1 MQIKKMLVIGATG
14 LLKEDIDLMKKNAD
28 EKSTEVKNK
37 PGSDKLEIS
46 DQAKRLQNE
55 KSVLDLA
62 KTQLSKVPDIRQTRI
77 DEVKGKLAQNYYN
90 DEQIVADVAKKLAD
104 SPELVSALKGEN
116 QVASNAKPEDVKK
129 LSVIYNRIDRKFY
142 ESVEALDKIAAG
154 ILKDIKKDTE
164 I

>member
-1 MQIKKMLVIGATG
+1 MNIEKINSFFSSDQLSQKKKA
-14 LLKEDIDLMKKNAD
+14 ED
-28 EKSTEVKNK
+28 KSSEVKNK
-37 PGSDKLEIS
+37 SGSDKLEIS
-46 DQAKRLQNE
+46 DQAKRLQND

-62 KTQLSKVPDIRQTRI
+62 KAQMSKVPEIRQTRI

-90 DEQIVADVAKKLAD
+90 DEQVVADVAKKLAD

-116 QVASNAKPEDVKK
+116 QIASNAKPEDVKK

-154 ILKDIKKDTE
+154 ILKDIQK
-164 I
+164 